1 MTLFNSNS
9 RAEITVSASDF
20 DHVFQSASNIIT
32 WIIQKFLGK
41 GSGGII
47 DSVIHHTISI
57 SKITPL
63 AGSSYLELPTKLNY
77 PREDLINTQNLDDNI
92 CCKLC
97 LVRLHPVDHNLKRI
111 TKADKYFAKK
121 FHFEDVK
128 FPVKVRD
135 IHKLKKITPSVLVS
149 FVMKIKRK
157 IQSLSQMFRREKCWS
172 ILIGEE
178 GKRHYVLMKDFNTFM
193 YHHTLHHEKK
203 IFFCSYCLQDFS
215 TKEISNRL
223 IKDCFKNNNKQRLVM
238 PKKDEYV
245 QFKSQEK
252 YSPAIIYA
260 DFTSNFS
267 QKILGRKIK
276 ESLIQA
282 NVKNILLL

>member
-1 MTLFNSNS
+1 MTLFYSNS
-9 RAEITVSASDF
+9 RAEITVSESDF
-20 DHVFQSASNIIT
+20 DHAFQSASNIIT
-32 WIIQKFLGK
+32 WIIQKFLEK

-63 AGSSYLELPTKLNY
+63 AGSSYIELPTKLNY
-77 PREDLINTQNLDDNI
+77 PREGLINTHNLDDNI

-111 TKADKYFAKK
+111 TKADKYFAKN

-135 IHKLKKITPSVLVS
+135 IHKLKKITPSALVS

-157 IQSLSQMFRREKCWS
+157 IQSLPQMFRRKKCWS

-178 GKRHYVLMKDFNTFM
+178 GKRHYVLMKDFNTLM
-193 YHHTLHHEKK
+193 YHDTLHHEKK
-203 IFFCSYCLQDFS
+203 FFFAVIVY
-215 TKEISNRL
+215 
-223 IKDCFKNNNKQRLVM
+223 
-238 PKKDEYV
+238 
-245 QFKSQEK
+245 
-252 YSPAIIYA
+252 
-260 DFTSNFS
+260 
-267 QKILGRKIK
+267 KILVQKKYQTVLLKTVLKIM
-276 ESLIQA
+276 A
-282 NVKNILLL
+282 NKDLSCLKRTAMLNSKVKKNIHHL